1 MSKTID
7 EKVVEMRFDN
17 SQFER
22 NVATSMSTIDKLKR
36 SLKFDGIS
44 KGIEDISDSANRID
58 FSGFSNA
65 IDSVQMKFSALEVM
79 AVTALANITNSAVN
93 AGLKLAKSLTID
105 PISTGWSKYNT
116 KNQSVATMVAQGYD
130 IETVNSQLE
139 KLNWFTDETSYDFT
153 QMVANIAKFTATG
166 KDLDESVTAMEGIA
180 NWAALSGQNANT
192 ASHAMYQLSQAMGA
206 GVMRLEDYKS
216 IQNVSMDTDEFRQKA
231 LDAAVALGT
240 LKKNADGTYSSLVGK
255 ANNFTKSQF
264 ATSLTQGAWF
274 TSDVM
279 MSVFQDYSKA
289 VDQIYDYAT
298 EKGITASQAI
308 KELNGQIDAFSLKGF
323 KAAQEARTFE
333 DAINS
338 ARDAVSSGW
347 LNTFELI
354 FGNAEQATSTW
365 TDLAEI
371 MYDIFAEPGNT
382 RNELLSQ
389 WSELG
394 GQKALIESLMGIV
407 GQLKDMLDILGEA
420 WSNVFPPM
428 TAERLVEITENFRDF
443 VQSISDFIQKHRDNL
458 VSTFQGL
465 FSVLRIIKDA
475 LKGVWTVVRSII
487 DNSGSLVPTLLEF
500 TGSLGEMVTSLSK
513 SIEEGNIF
521 ITIGEKIGGVLKW
534 LTGLFSG
541 ASPHITN
548 IFSAIG
554 KGAAFVSKVLS
565 KLFSNIK
572 VDVPKL
578 INSLS
583 LASISVFLGKA
594 LSGIKKPLQIFSD
607 IKGSIVGVLDGVRDA
622 LSSWKTSI
630 DAKSL
635 LNISISIG
643 ILAGSLM
650 LISSIESDKLMKSV
664 VAIGALMTELG
675 LFLKLFSGFG
685 GGIKGF
691 GSIAVAMV
699 GISTS
704 VLILASAMK
713 TLSKI
718 PEDDIGRSI
727 AALVGVMAIL
737 TATARAFPQKK
748 MLGVGL
754 AMVGVA
760 TAVVILAG
768 AMKIFQT
775 LQWEDIAKGIVAIG
789 GSLGVLALFLT
800 AMNDNIKGA
809 FALTIAAGA
818 LITLSL
824 ALKIFQTLQWEDI
837 AKGIVAIGGSLGV
850 LALFLTAMNDNIKG
864 AFALTIAAGA
874 LITLSLALKI
884 FQTLQWEDIAK
895 GIVAI
900 GGSLGVLALFL
911 TAMNNN
917 VKGAFALTIVAGS
930 LIVLGTAL
938 KILSSIPFTNMLVA
952 LGALAGTFLVLG
964 LAGAIL
970 TPVIPTILG
979 LAGALTLVGVAILAF
994 GAGLALTGAG
1004 LTAIAA
1010 GLTALALASTAS
1022 VNALITV
1029 VSAIVTGIIQAIL
1042 DGITSLIVT
1051 IGETLPLIVTT
1062 ILDLI
1067 TSILTAID
1075 ENGPMIFEKVI
1086 SIITGLLEA
1095 IANNIQPIVE
1105 AGIEIVLGLIR
1116 GISEKMDDITQAG
1129 FELLISFIDGISK
1142 AIDENFDDLMNS
1154 VLNLITTIIDS
1165 VVEFLTGGAVT
1176 DFCASGKAVIDGFI
1190 KGMGDMIDS
1199 VVQKAKDIAK
1209 AAVRT
1214 VKGWLGIESPS
1225 KVFRKIGVYTGEGL
1239 ALGLEDSENS
1249 IANSAIGVGK
1259 TAKTAMEKAIN
1270 GMSDVVNGIDTQ
1282 PTIRPIL
1289 DLSDIESGATR
1300 IDKLSNS
1307 WNGYSIDGTVN
1318 LAKTTMGS
1326 LPLQP
1331 NSTSLTASM
1340 LDQLKKLGNTMSGE
1354 KNTTIT
1360 NHFSITGDN
1369 PREIANE
1376 VSRILQ
1382 QQVERRDAVWA

>member
-139 KLNWFTDETSYDFT
+139 RLNWFTDETSYDFT

-240 LKKNADGTYSSLVGK
+240 LKKNADDTYSSLVGK

-308 KELNGQIDAFSLKGF
+308 KELDGQIDAFSLKGF

-365 TDLAEI
+365 TDLAET
-371 MYDIFAEPGNT
+371 MYDIFAEPGNA

-389 WSELG
+389 WNELG
-394 GQKALIESLMGIV
+394 GQAALIESLMGIV

-428 TAERLVEITENFRDF
+428 TAERLVEITKNFRDF

-475 LKGVWTVVRSII
+475 LKGVWTVVQSII

-521 ITIGEKIGGVLKW
+521 VTIGEKIGGVLKW

-541 ASPHITN
+541 ASPYIKN

-572 VDVPKL
+572 GDVPKL

-583 LASISVFLGKA
+583 LASISVFIGKA
-594 LSGIKKPLQIFSD
+594 LSSIEKPLQIFGD
-607 IKGSIVGVLDGVRDA
+607 IKGSIVGVLDGIRDA

-685 GGIKGF
+685 GGIKGL

-748 MLGVGL
+748 ILGVGL
-754 AMVGVA
+754 AMVNVA
-760 TAVVILAG
+760 VAVVILAG

-809 FALTIAAGA
+809 LALTIAAGA

-864 AFALTIAAGA
+864 AL
-874 LITLSLALKI
+874 
-884 FQTLQWEDIAK
+884 
-895 GIVAI
+895 
-900 GGSLGVLALFL
+900 
-911 TAMNNN
+911 
-917 VKGAFALTIVAGS
+917 ALTIVAGS
-930 LIVLGTAL
+930 LIILGTAL

-979 LAGALTLVGVAILAF
+979 LAGALALVGVAILAF

-1042 DGITSLIVT
+1042 DGITSLVLT

-1075 ENGPMIFEKVI
+1075 ENGPLIFEKVL
-1086 SIITGLLEA
+1086 SIITGLLET

-1116 GISEKMDDITQAG
+1116 GISEKMDDIAQAG
-1129 FELLISFIDGISK
+1129 FDLLISFIDGLSK
-1142 AIDENFDDLMNS
+1142 AIDENFTDLLNS

-1176 DFCASGKAVIDGFI
+1176 DFCASGKAVIEGFI
-1190 KGMGDMIDS
+1190 KGMGDMIDA

-1214 VKGWLGIESPS
+1214 VKGWLGINSPS

-1270 GMSDVVNGIDTQ
+1270 GMSDVVNSIDTQ

-1300 IDKLSNS
+1300 IDKLSDS

-1340 LDQLKKLGNTMSGE
+1340 LEQLKKLGNTMSGE

>member
-79 AVTALANITNSAVN
+79 TVTALANITNSAVN

-139 KLNWFTDETSYDFT
+139 RLNWFTDETSYDFT

-240 LKKNADGTYSSLVGK
+240 LKKNADDTYTSLVGK

-308 KELNGQIDAFSLKGF
+308 KELDGQIDAFSLKGF

-354 FGNAEQATSTW
+354 FGNAERATSTW
-365 TDLAEI
+365 TDLAE
-371 MYDIFAEPGNT
+371 MMFDIFAEPGNA

-389 WSELG
+389 WNELG
-394 GQKALIESLMGIV
+394 GQAALIESLMGIV

-458 VSTFQGL
+458 VSTLQGL

-475 LKGVWTVVRSII
+475 LKGVWTVVQSII

-521 ITIGEKIGGVLKW
+521 VTIGEEIGGVLKW

-572 VDVPKL
+572 GDVPKL

-607 IKGSIVGVLDGVRDA
+607 IKGSIVGALDGVRDA

-685 GGIKGF
+685 GGIKGL

-754 AMVGVA
+754 AMINVA
-760 TAVVILAG
+760 VAVVILAG

-850 LALFLTAMNDNIKG
+850 LALFLTAMNNNI
-864 AFALTIAAGA
+864 
-874 LITLSLALKI
+874 
-884 FQTLQWEDIAK
+884 
-895 GIVAI
+895 
-900 GGSLGVLALFL
+900 
-911 TAMNNN
+911 
-917 VKGAFALTIVAGS
+917 KGAFALTIVAGS

-938 KILSSIPFTNMLVA
+938 KILSSIPFTSMLVA

-979 LAGALTLVGVAILAF
+979 LAGALALVGVAILAF

-1042 DGITSLIVT
+1042 DGITSLVLT
-1051 IGETLPLIVTT
+1051 IGGTLPLIVTT

-1075 ENGPMIFEKVI
+1075 ENGPLIFEKVL

-1116 GISEKMDDITQAG
+1116 GISEKMDDIAQAG
-1129 FELLISFIDGISK
+1129 FDLLISFIDGLSK
-1142 AIDENFDDLMNS
+1142 AIDENFTDLLNS

-1176 DFCASGKAVIDGFI
+1176 DFCASGKAVIEGFI
-1190 KGMGDMIDS
+1190 KGMGDMIDA

-1214 VKGWLGIESPS
+1214 VKGWLGINSPS

-1300 IDKLSNS
+1300 IDKLSDS

-1340 LDQLKKLGNTMSGE
+1340 LEQLKKLGNTMSGE
-1354 KNTTIT
+1354 KKTTIT

>member
-139 KLNWFTDETSYDFT
+139 RLNWFTDETSYDFT

>member
-79 AVTALANITNSAVN
+79 AVTALANITNSAIN

-139 KLNWFTDETSYDFT
+139 RLNWFTDETSYDFT

-240 LKKNADGTYSSLVGK
+240 LKKNADDTYSSLVGK

-308 KELNGQIDAFSLKGF
+308 KELDGQIDAFSLKGF

-354 FGNAEQATSTW
+354 FGNAERATSTW
-365 TDLAEI
+365 TDLAE
-371 MYDIFAEPGNT
+371 MMFDIFAEPGNT

-475 LKGVWTVVRSII
+475 LKGVWTVVQSII

-521 ITIGEKIGGVLKW
+521 VTIGEKIGGVLKW

-541 ASPHITN
+541 ASPYIKN
-548 IFSAIG
+548 IFSTIGQGAI
-554 KGAAFVSKVLS
+554 FVSKVLS

-572 VDVPKL
+572 GDVPKL

-685 GGIKGF
+685 GGIKGL

-718 PEDDIGRSI
+718 PEEDIGRSI

-737 TATARAFPQKK
+737 TATAHAFPQKK

-754 AMVGVA
+754 AMVSVA

-837 AKGIVAIGGSLGV
+837 AKGIVAIGGSLGI
-850 LALFLTAMNDNIKG
+850 LALFLTAMNDNI
-864 AFALTIAAGA
+864 
-874 LITLSLALKI
+874 
-884 FQTLQWEDIAK
+884 
-895 GIVAI
+895 
-900 GGSLGVLALFL
+900 
-911 TAMNNN
+911 
-917 VKGAFALTIVAGS
+917 KGAFALTIVAGS

-938 KILSSIPFTNMLVA
+938 KILSSIPFTSMLVA
-952 LGALAGTFLVLG
+952 LVALAGTFAVLG

-979 LAGALTLVGVAILAF
+979 LAGALALVGVSILAF

-1042 DGITSLIVT
+1042 DGITSLVVT

-1062 ILDLI
+1062 ILNLI

-1075 ENGPMIFEKVI
+1075 ENGPMIFEKVL

-1095 IANNIQPIVE
+1095 IANNMQPIVE

-1116 GISEKMDDITQAG
+1116 GISEKMDDIAQAG
-1129 FELLISFIDGISK
+1129 FDLLISFIDGLSK
-1142 AIDENFDDLMNS
+1142 AIDENFTDLLNS

-1176 DFCASGKAVIDGFI
+1176 DFCASGKAVIEGFI
-1190 KGMGDMIDS
+1190 KGMGDMIDA

-1214 VKGWLGIESPS
+1214 VKGWLGINSPS

-1300 IDKLSNS
+1300 IDKLSDS

-1340 LDQLKKLGNTMSGE
+1340 LEQLKKLGNTMSGE
-1354 KNTTIT
+1354 KKTTIT

>member
-93 AGLKLAKSLTID
+93 AGLKLAKSLTIE

-139 KLNWFTDETSYDFT
+139 RLNWFTDETSYDFA

-240 LKKNADGTYSSLVGK
+240 LKKNADGTYSSLVGEAK
-255 ANNFTKSQF
+255 NFTKSQF

-279 MSVFQDYSKA
+279 MSVFQDYSKS

-389 WSELG
+389 WNELG

-443 VQSISDFIQKHRDNL
+443 VKSISDFIQKHRDNL

-475 LKGVWTVVRSII
+475 LKGVWTVVQSII

-521 ITIGEKIGGVLKW
+521 VTIGEKIGGVLKW

-572 VDVPKL
+572 VDMPKL

-650 LISSIESDKLMKSV
+650 LISSIESNKLMKSV

-691 GSIAVAMV
+691 VSIAVAMV

-727 AALVGVMAIL
+727 AALVGVMVIL

-754 AMVGVA
+754 AMVSVA

-850 LALFLTAMNDNIKG
+850 LALFLTAMNNNI
-864 AFALTIAAGA
+864 
-874 LITLSLALKI
+874 
-884 FQTLQWEDIAK
+884 
-895 GIVAI
+895 
-900 GGSLGVLALFL
+900 
-911 TAMNNN
+911 
-917 VKGAFALTIVAGS
+917 KGAFALTIVAGS
-930 LIVLGTAL
+930 LIILGTAL
-938 KILSSIPFTNMLVA
+938 KILSSIPFTKMLVA
-952 LGALAGTFLVLG
+952 LGALAGTFAVLG

-970 TPVIPTILG
+970 TPIIPTILG
-979 LAGALTLVGVAILAF
+979 LAGALALVGVSILAF

-1022 VNALITV
+1022 VKALITV

-1042 DGITSLIVT
+1042 DGITSLVVT
-1051 IGETLPLIVTT
+1051 IGETIPLIVTT
-1062 ILDLI
+1062 ILNLI

-1075 ENGPMIFEKVI
+1075 ENGPLIFEKVL

-1095 IANNIQPIVE
+1095 IANNMQPIVE

-1116 GISEKMDDITQAG
+1116 GISEKMDDIAQAG
-1129 FELLISFIDGISK
+1129 FNLLISFIDGLSK
-1142 AIDENFDDLMNS
+1142 AIDENFTDLLNS

-1176 DFCASGKAVIDGFI
+1176 DFCAAGKSVIEGFI
-1190 KGMGDMIDS
+1190 KGMGDMIDA

-1209 AAVRT
+1209 AAIRT
-1214 VKGWLGIESPS
+1214 VKGWLGINSPS

-1249 IANSAIGVGK
+1249 IANSAIGIGK

-1270 GMSDVVNGIDTQ
+1270 GMSDIVNGIDTQ

-1331 NSTSLTASM
+1331 NNASLTASM
-1340 LDQLKKLGNTMSGE
+1340 LDQIKKLGNAMSGE

>member
-139 KLNWFTDETSYDFT
+139 RLNWFTDETSYDFT

-166 KDLDESVTAMEGIA
+166 KDLDESVMAMEGIA

-289 VDQIYDYAT
+289 VDQIYEYAT

-443 VQSISDFIQKHRDNL
+443 VKSISDFIQKHRDNL

-475 LKGVWTVVRSII
+475 LKGVWTVVQSII

-521 ITIGEKIGGVLKW
+521 VTIGEKIGGVLKW

-691 GSIAVAMV
+691 GSIVVAMV

-737 TATARAFPQKK
+737 TATAHAFPQKK

-760 TAVVILAG
+760 TAIVILAG

-789 GSLGVLALFLT
+789 GS
-800 AMNDNIKGA
+800 I
-809 FALTIAAGA
+809 
-818 LITLSL
+818 
-824 ALKIFQTLQWEDI
+824 
-837 AKGIVAIGGSLGV
+837 GV

-917 VKGAFALTIVAGS
+917 IKGAFALTIVAGS

-938 KILSSIPFTNMLVA
+938 KILSSIPFTNILVA

-1042 DGITSLIVT
+1042 DGITNLVVT
-1051 IGETLPLIVTT
+1051 IGETVPLIVTT
-1062 ILDLI
+1062 ILNLI

-1075 ENGPMIFEKVI
+1075 ENGPLIFEKVI

-1116 GISEKMDDITQAG
+1116 GISEKMDDIAQAG

-1190 KGMGDMIDS
+1190 KGMGDMIDA

-1209 AAVRT
+1209 AAIRT

>member
-105 PISTGWSKYNT
+105 PISTGWSEYNT

-139 KLNWFTDETSYDFT
+139 RLNWFTDETSYDFT

-338 ARDAVSSGW
+338 ARGAVSSGW

-371 MYDIFAEPGNT
+371 MHDIFAEPGNA

-389 WSELG
+389 WNELG
-394 GQKALIESLMGIV
+394 GQKALIESLIGIV
-407 GQLKDMLDILGEA
+407 SQFKDMLDILGEA

-521 ITIGEKIGGVLKW
+521 VTIGEKIGGVLKW

-541 ASPHITN
+541 ASPHIKN

-737 TATARAFPQKK
+737 TATAHAFPQKK
-748 MLGVGL
+748 MLGVGIAL
-754 AMVGVA
+754 FCVA
-760 TAVVILAG
+760 RAIFIFSG

-789 GSLGVLALFLT
+789 GS
-800 AMNDNIKGA
+800 I
-809 FALTIAAGA
+809 
-818 LITLSL
+818 
-824 ALKIFQTLQWEDI
+824 
-837 AKGIVAIGGSLGV
+837 GV

-917 VKGAFALTIVAGS
+917 IKGAFALTIVAGS

-938 KILSSIPFTNMLVA
+938 KILSSIPFTNILVA

-1042 DGITSLIVT
+1042 DGITSLVVT

-1116 GISEKMDDITQAG
+1116 GISEKMDDIAQAG
-1129 FELLISFIDGISK
+1129 FDLLISFIDGLSK

-1176 DFCASGKAVIDGFI
+1176 DFCASGKAVIEGFI
-1190 KGMGDMIDS
+1190 KGMGDMIS
-1199 VVQKAKDIAK
+1199 AVVQKAKDIAK
-1209 AAVRT
+1209 EAVKT

-1249 IANSAIGVGK
+1249 IANSAISVGK

-1300 IDKLSNS
+1300 IDKLSDS

-1340 LDQLKKLGNTMSGE
+1340 LEQLKKLGNTMSGE

>member
-58 FSGFSNA
+58 LSGFSNA

-139 KLNWFTDETSYDFT
+139 RLNWFTDETSYDFT

-371 MYDIFAEPGNT
+371 MYDIFAEPGNA

-389 WSELG
+389 WNELG
-394 GQKALIESLMGIV
+394 GQKALIESLIGIV
-407 GQLKDMLDILGEA
+407 SQFKDMLDILGEA

-475 LKGVWTVVRSII
+475 LKGVWTVVQSII

-521 ITIGEKIGGVLKW
+521 VTIGEKIGGVLKW

-572 VDVPKL
+572 VDMPKL

-650 LISSIESDKLMKSV
+650 LISSIESNKLMKSV

-737 TATARAFPQKK
+737 TATAHAFPQKK

-760 TAVVILAG
+760 TSIVILAG

-850 LALFLTAMNDNIKG
+850 LALFLTAMNNNI
-864 AFALTIAAGA
+864 
-874 LITLSLALKI
+874 
-884 FQTLQWEDIAK
+884 
-895 GIVAI
+895 
-900 GGSLGVLALFL
+900 
-911 TAMNNN
+911 
-917 VKGAFALTIVAGS
+917 KGAFALTIVAGS
-930 LIVLGTAL
+930 LIILGTAL
-938 KILSSIPFTNMLVA
+938 KILSSIPFTKMLVA
-952 LGALAGTFLVLG
+952 LGALAGTFAVLG

-970 TPVIPTILG
+970 TPIIPTILG
-979 LAGALTLVGVAILAF
+979 LAGALALVGVSILAF

-1042 DGITSLIVT
+1042 DGVTSLVVT

-1062 ILDLI
+1062 ILNLI

-1075 ENGPMIFEKVI
+1075 ENGPMIFEKVL

-1095 IANNIQPIVE
+1095 IANNMQPIVE

-1116 GISEKMDDITQAG
+1116 GISEKMDDIAQAG
-1129 FELLISFIDGISK
+1129 FDLLISFIDGLSK
-1142 AIDENFDDLMNS
+1142 AIDENFTDLLNS

-1176 DFCASGKAVIDGFI
+1176 DFCASGKAVIEGFI
-1190 KGMGDMIDS
+1190 KGMGDMIDA

-1209 AAVRT
+1209 AAIRT
-1214 VKGWLGIESPS
+1214 VKGWLGINSPS

-1249 IANSAIGVGK
+1249 IANSAIGIGK

-1270 GMSDVVNGIDTQ
+1270 GMSDIVNGIDTQ

-1300 IDKLSNS
+1300 IDKLSDS

-1340 LDQLKKLGNTMSGE
+1340 LEQLKKLGNTMSGE

>member
-79 AVTALANITNSAVN
+79 AVTALANITNAAVN
-93 AGLKLAKSLTID
+93 AGLKLAKSLTIE

-139 KLNWFTDETSYDFT
+139 RLNWFTDETSYDFA

-308 KELNGQIDAFSLKGF
+308 KELNGQVDAFSLKGF

-475 LKGVWTVVRSII
+475 LKGVWTVVQSII

-513 SIEEGNIF
+513 SIEKGNIF
-521 ITIGEKIGGVLKW
+521 VTIGEKIGGVLKW
-534 LTGLFSG
+534 LTSLFSG
-541 ASPHITN
+541 ASPHIKN

-718 PEDDIGRSI
+718 PEEDIGRSI

-737 TATARAFPQKK
+737 TATAHAFPQKK

-760 TAVVILAG
+760 TAIVILAG

-775 LQWEDIAKGIVAIG
+775 LQWEDIAKGIIAIG

-900 GGSLGVLALFL
+900 GGSLGVLALCL
-911 TAMNNN
+911 IAMNNN
-917 VKGAFALTIVAGS
+917 IKGAFALTIIAGS

-938 KILSSIPFTNMLVA
+938 KILSSIPFTNILVA

-1062 ILDLI
+1062 ILNLI

-1075 ENGPMIFEKVI
+1075 ENGPLIFEKVL

-1116 GISEKMDDITQAG
+1116 GISEKMDDIAQAG

-1214 VKGWLGIESPS
+1214 VKGWLGINSPS

-1270 GMSDVVNGIDTQ
+1270 GMSDIVNGIDTQ

-1331 NSTSLTASM
+1331 NNASLTASM
-1340 LDQLKKLGNTMSGE
+1340 FDQIKKLGNAMSGE

>member
-139 KLNWFTDETSYDFT
+139 RLNWFTDETSYDFT

-166 KDLDESVTAMEGIA
+166 KDLDESVMAMEGIA

-289 VDQIYDYAT
+289 VDQIYEYAT

-443 VQSISDFIQKHRDNL
+443 VKSISDFIQKHRDNL

-475 LKGVWTVVRSII
+475 LKGVWTVVQSII

-521 ITIGEKIGGVLKW
+521 VTIGEKIGGVLKW

-691 GSIAVAMV
+691 GSIVVAMV

-737 TATARAFPQKK
+737 TATAHAFPQKK

-760 TAVVILAG
+760 TAIVILAG

-789 GSLGVLALFLT
+789 GSIGVLALFLT

-837 AKGIVAIGGSLGV
+837 AKGMVAIGGSLGV

-917 VKGAFALTIVAGS
+917 IKGAFALTIVAGS

-938 KILSSIPFTNMLVA
+938 KILSSIPFTSMLVA

-1042 DGITSLIVT
+1042 DGITNLVVT
-1051 IGETLPLIVTT
+1051 IGETVPLIVTT
-1062 ILDLI
+1062 ILNLI

-1075 ENGPMIFEKVI
+1075 ENGPLIFEKVL

-1116 GISEKMDDITQAG
+1116 GISEKMDDIAQAG
-1129 FELLISFIDGISK
+1129 FDLLISFIDGLSK

-1190 KGMGDMIDS
+1190 QGMGDMIDS

-1340 LDQLKKLGNTMSGE
+1340 LEQLKKLGNTMSGE

>member
-475 LKGVWTVVRSII
+475 LKGVWTVVQSII

-521 ITIGEKIGGVLKW
+521 VTIGEKIGGVLKW

-727 AALVGVMAIL
+727 VALVGVMVIL

-754 AMVGVA
+754 AMVSVA

-837 AKGIVAIGGSLGV
+837 AKGIVAIGGSIGV

-1042 DGITSLIVT
+1042 DGITSLVVT

-1116 GISEKMDDITQAG
+1116 GISEKMDDIAQAG

-1190 KGMGDMIDS
+1190 KGMGDMIDA

-1214 VKGWLGIESPS
+1214 VKGWLGINSPS

-1249 IANSAIGVGK
+1249 IANSAIGIGK

-1270 GMSDVVNGIDTQ
+1270 GMSDVINGIDTQ

-1300 IDKLSNS
+1300 IDKLSDS

-1340 LDQLKKLGNTMSGE
+1340 LEQLKKLGNTMSGE

>member
-139 KLNWFTDETSYDFT
+139 RLNWFTDETSYDFT

-240 LKKNADGTYSSLVGK
+240 LKKNADDTYTSLVGK

-308 KELNGQIDAFSLKGF
+308 KELDGQIDAFSLKGF

-354 FGNAEQATSTW
+354 FGNAERATSTW
-365 TDLAEI
+365 TDLAE
-371 MYDIFAEPGNT
+371 MMFDIFAEPGNT

-394 GQKALIESLMGIV
+394 GQAALIESLMGIV

-428 TAERLVEITENFRDF
+428 TAERLVEITKNFRDF

-475 LKGVWTVVRSII
+475 LKGVWTVVQSII

-521 ITIGEKIGGVLKW
+521 VTIGEKIGGVLKW

-541 ASPHITN
+541 ASPYIKN

-572 VDVPKL
+572 GDVPKL

-583 LASISVFLGKA
+583 LASISVFIGKA

-685 GGIKGF
+685 GGIKGL

-718 PEDDIGRSI
+718 PEEDIGRSI

-737 TATARAFPQKK
+737 TATAHAFPQKK

-754 AMVGVA
+754 AMVSVA

-864 AFALTIAAGA
+864 AFALTIAAVA

-900 GGSLGVLALFL
+900 GGSLGILALFL
-911 TAMNNN
+911 TAMNDNI
-917 VKGAFALTIVAGS
+917 KGAFALTIVAGS

-938 KILSSIPFTNMLVA
+938 KILSSIPFTSMLVA
-952 LGALAGTFLVLG
+952 LVALAGTFAVLG

-979 LAGALTLVGVAILAF
+979 LAGALALVGVSILAF

-1042 DGITSLIVT
+1042 DGITSLVLT

-1075 ENGPMIFEKVI
+1075 ENGPLIFEKVL

-1116 GISEKMDDITQAG
+1116 GISEKMDDIAQAG
-1129 FELLISFIDGISK
+1129 FDLLISFIDGLSK
-1142 AIDENFDDLMNS
+1142 AIDENFTDLLNS

-1176 DFCASGKAVIDGFI
+1176 DFCASGKAVIEGFI
-1190 KGMGDMIDS
+1190 KGMGDMIDA

-1214 VKGWLGIESPS
+1214 VKGWLGINSPS

-1270 GMSDVVNGIDTQ
+1270 GMSDVVNSIDTQ

-1300 IDKLSNS
+1300 IDKLSDS

-1340 LDQLKKLGNTMSGE
+1340 LEQLKKLGNTMSGE

>member
-65 IDSVQMKFSALEVM
+65 IDNVQMKFSALEVM

-139 KLNWFTDETSYDFT
+139 RLNWFTDETSYDFA

-240 LKKNADGTYSSLVGK
+240 LKKNADGTYSSLVGEAK
-255 ANNFTKSQF
+255 NFTKSQF

-279 MSVFQDYSKA
+279 MSVFQDYSKS

-389 WSELG
+389 WNELG

-500 TGSLGEMVTSLSK
+500 TGSLGKMVTSLSK

-521 ITIGEKIGGVLKW
+521 VTIGEKIGGVLKW

-737 TATARAFPQKK
+737 TATAHAFPQKK

-754 AMVGVA
+754 TMVGVA

-837 AKGIVAIGGSLGV
+837 AKGIVAIGGSLG
-850 LALFLTAMNDNIKG
+850 I
-864 AFALTIAAGA
+864 
-874 LITLSLALKI
+874 
-884 FQTLQWEDIAK
+884 
-895 GIVAI
+895 
-900 GGSLGVLALFL
+900 LALFL

-917 VKGAFALTIVAGS
+917 IKGAFALTIVAGS

-938 KILSSIPFTNMLVA
+938 KILSSIPFTNILVA

-1042 DGITSLIVT
+1042 DGITSLVVT

-1116 GISEKMDDITQAG
+1116 GISEKMDDIAQAG

-1190 KGMGDMIDS
+1190 QGMGDMIDA

-1331 NSTSLTASM
+1331 NNARTAAYM
-1340 LDQLKKLGNTMSGE
+1340 VEQFKKLGNLLSGE
-1354 KNTTIT
+1354 KNTTI
-1360 NHFSITGDN
+1360 NNYFSITGDN

>member
-371 MYDIFAEPGNT
+371 MYDIFAEPGNA

-389 WSELG
+389 WNELG
-394 GQKALIESLMGIV
+394 GQKALIESLIGIV
-407 GQLKDMLDILGEA
+407 SQFKDMLDILGEA

-521 ITIGEKIGGVLKW
+521 VTIGEKIGGVLKW

-718 PEDDIGRSI
+718 PEEDIGRSI

-737 TATARAFPQKK
+737 TATAHAFPQKK

-760 TAVVILAG
+760 TAIVILAG
-768 AMKIFQT
+768 
-775 LQWEDIAKGIVAIG
+775 
-789 GSLGVLALFLT
+789 
-800 AMNDNIKGA
+800 
-809 FALTIAAGA
+809 
-818 LITLSL
+818 

-917 VKGAFALTIVAGS
+917 IKGAFALTIVAGS

-938 KILSSIPFTNMLVA
+938 KILSSIPFTNILVA

-1042 DGITSLIVT
+1042 DGITSLVVT

-1116 GISEKMDDITQAG
+1116 GISEKMDDIAQAG
-1129 FELLISFIDGISK
+1129 FDLLISFIDGLSK
-1142 AIDENFDDLMNS
+1142 AIDENFTDLLNS

-1176 DFCASGKAVIDGFI
+1176 DFCASGKAVIEGFI
-1190 KGMGDMIDS
+1190 KGMGDMIDA

-1209 AAVRT
+1209 SAVRT
-1214 VKGWLGIESPS
+1214 VKGWLGINSPS

-1249 IANSAIGVGK
+1249 IVNSAIGVGK

-1340 LDQLKKLGNTMSGE
+1340 LEQLKKLGNAMSGE
-1354 KNTTIT
+1354 QNTTIT

>member
-139 KLNWFTDETSYDFT
+139 RLNWFTDETSYDFT

-240 LKKNADGTYSSLVGK
+240 LKKNADDTYSSLVGK

-308 KELNGQIDAFSLKGF
+308 KELDGQIDAFSLKGF

-354 FGNAEQATSTW
+354 FGNAERATSTW
-365 TDLAEI
+365 TDLAE
-371 MYDIFAEPGNT
+371 MMFDIFAEPGNN

-475 LKGVWTVVRSII
+475 LKGVWTVVQSII

-521 ITIGEKIGGVLKW
+521 VTIGEKIGGVLKW

-572 VDVPKL
+572 GDVPKL

-583 LASISVFLGKA
+583 LASISVFIGKA
-594 LSGIKKPLQIFSD
+594 LSSIEKPLQIFGD
-607 IKGSIVGVLDGVRDA
+607 IKGSIVGVLDGIRDA

-685 GGIKGF
+685 GGIKGL

-754 AMVGVA
+754 AMINVA
-760 TAVVILAG
+760 VAVVILAG

-789 GSLGVLALFLT
+789 GSIGVLALFLT

-809 FALTIAAGA
+809 L
-818 LITLSL
+818 
-824 ALKIFQTLQWEDI
+824 
-837 AKGIVAIGGSLGV
+837 
-850 LALFLTAMNDNIKG
+850 
-864 AFALTIAAGA
+864 
-874 LITLSLALKI
+874 
-884 FQTLQWEDIAK
+884 
-895 GIVAI
+895 
-900 GGSLGVLALFL
+900 
-911 TAMNNN
+911 
-917 VKGAFALTIVAGS
+917 ALTIVAGS
-930 LIVLGTAL
+930 LIILGTAL

-979 LAGALTLVGVAILAF
+979 LAGALALVGVAILAF

-1042 DGITSLIVT
+1042 DGITSLVLT

-1067 TSILTAID
+1067 ISILTAID
-1075 ENGPMIFEKVI
+1075 ENGPLIFEKVL

-1116 GISEKMDDITQAG
+1116 GISEKMDDIAQAG
-1129 FELLISFIDGISK
+1129 FDLLISFIDGLSK
-1142 AIDENFDDLMNS
+1142 AIDENFTDLLNS

-1176 DFCASGKAVIDGFI
+1176 DFCASGKAVIEGFI
-1190 KGMGDMIDS
+1190 KGMGDMIDA

-1214 VKGWLGIESPS
+1214 VKGWLGINSPS

-1270 GMSDVVNGIDTQ
+1270 GMSDVVNSIDTQ

-1300 IDKLSNS
+1300 IDKLSDS

-1340 LDQLKKLGNTMSGE
+1340 LEQLKKLGNTMSGE
-1354 KNTTIT
+1354 KKTTIT

>member
-139 KLNWFTDETSYDFT
+139 RLNWFTDETSYDFT

-166 KDLDESVTAMEGIA
+166 KDLEESVTAMEGIA

-371 MYDIFAEPGNT
+371 MYDIFAEPGNA

-389 WSELG
+389 WNELG
-394 GQKALIESLMGIV
+394 GQKALIESLIGIV
-407 GQLKDMLDILGEA
+407 SQFKDMLDILGEA

-428 TAERLVEITENFRDF
+428 TAELLVEITENFRDF

-475 LKGVWTVVRSII
+475 LKGVWTVVQSII

-521 ITIGEKIGGVLKW
+521 VTIGEKIGGVLKW

-664 VAIGALMTELG
+664 VAIGALMTGLG

-685 GGIKGF
+685 GGIKGL

-737 TATARAFPQKK
+737 TATAHAFPQKK

-760 TAVVILAG
+760 TAIVILAG

-837 AKGIVAIGGSLGV
+837 AKGIVAIGGS
-850 LALFLTAMNDNIKG
+850 F
-864 AFALTIAAGA
+864 
-874 LITLSLALKI
+874 
-884 FQTLQWEDIAK
+884 
-895 GIVAI
+895 
-900 GGSLGVLALFL
+900 GVLALFL

-930 LIVLGTAL
+930 LIILGTAL
-938 KILSSIPFTNMLVA
+938 KILSSIPFTKMLVA

-979 LAGALTLVGVAILAF
+979 LAGALALVGVAILAF

-1042 DGITSLIVT
+1042 DGITSLVVT
-1051 IGETLPLIVTT
+1051 IGETIPLIVTT
-1062 ILDLI
+1062 ILNLI

-1075 ENGPMIFEKVI
+1075 ENGPLIFEKVV

-1116 GISEKMDDITQAG
+1116 GISEKMDDIAQAG
-1129 FELLISFIDGISK
+1129 FDLLISFIDGLSK
-1142 AIDENFDDLMNS
+1142 AIDENFTDLLNS

-1176 DFCASGKAVIDGFI
+1176 DFCASGKAVIEGFI
-1190 KGMGDMIDS
+1190 KGMGDMIDA

-1209 AAVRT
+1209 AAIRT
-1214 VKGWLGIESPS
+1214 VKGWLGINSPS

-1340 LDQLKKLGNTMSGE
+1340 LEQLKKLGNTMSGE

>member
-139 KLNWFTDETSYDFT
+139 RLNWFTDETSYDFT

-240 LKKNADGTYSSLVGK
+240 LKKNADDTYSSLVGK

-308 KELNGQIDAFSLKGF
+308 KELDGQIDAFSLKGF

-354 FGNAEQATSTW
+354 FGNAERATSTW
-365 TDLAEI
+365 TDLAE
-371 MYDIFAEPGNT
+371 MMFDIFAEPGNN

-475 LKGVWTVVRSII
+475 LKGVWTVVQSII

-521 ITIGEKIGGVLKW
+521 VTIGEKIGGVLKW

-541 ASPHITN
+541 ASPYIKN

-572 VDVPKL
+572 GDVPKL

-583 LASISVFLGKA
+583 LASISVFIGKA
-594 LSGIKKPLQIFSD
+594 LSSIEKPLQIFGD
-607 IKGSIVGVLDGVRDA
+607 IKGSIVGVLDGIRDA

-685 GGIKGF
+685 GGIKGL

-748 MLGVGL
+748 ILGVGL
-754 AMVGVA
+754 AMVNVA
-760 TAVVILAG
+760 VAVVILAG

-809 FALTIAAGA
+809 L
-818 LITLSL
+818 
-824 ALKIFQTLQWEDI
+824 
-837 AKGIVAIGGSLGV
+837 
-850 LALFLTAMNDNIKG
+850 
-864 AFALTIAAGA
+864 
-874 LITLSLALKI
+874 
-884 FQTLQWEDIAK
+884 
-895 GIVAI
+895 
-900 GGSLGVLALFL
+900 
-911 TAMNNN
+911 
-917 VKGAFALTIVAGS
+917 ALTIVAGS
-930 LIVLGTAL
+930 LIILGTAL

-979 LAGALTLVGVAILAF
+979 LAGALALVGVAILAF

-1042 DGITSLIVT
+1042 DGITSLVLT

-1075 ENGPMIFEKVI
+1075 ENGPLIFEKVL

-1116 GISEKMDDITQAG
+1116 GISEKMDDIAQAG
-1129 FELLISFIDGISK
+1129 FDLLISFIDGLSK
-1142 AIDENFDDLMNS
+1142 AIDENFTDLLNS

-1176 DFCASGKAVIDGFI
+1176 DFCASGKAVIEGFI
-1190 KGMGDMIDS
+1190 KGMGDMIDA

-1214 VKGWLGIESPS
+1214 VKGWLGINSPS

-1270 GMSDVVNGIDTQ
+1270 GMSDVVNSIDTQ

-1300 IDKLSNS
+1300 IDKLSDS

-1340 LDQLKKLGNTMSGE
+1340 LEQLKKLGNTMSGE
-1354 KNTTIT
+1354 KKTTIT

>member
-139 KLNWFTDETSYDFT
+139 RLNWFTDETSYDFT

-240 LKKNADGTYSSLVGK
+240 LKKNADDTYSSLVGK

-308 KELNGQIDAFSLKGF
+308 KELDGQIDAFSLKGF

-475 LKGVWTVVRSII
+475 LKGVWTVVQSII

-521 ITIGEKIGGVLKW
+521 VTIGEKIGGVLKW

-541 ASPHITN
+541 ASPYIKN
-548 IFSAIG
+548 IFSTIGQGAI
-554 KGAAFVSKVLS
+554 FVSKVLS

-572 VDVPKL
+572 GDVPKL

-685 GGIKGF
+685 GGIKGL

-754 AMVGVA
+754 AMVNVA
-760 TAVVILAG
+760 VAVVILAG

-917 VKGAFALTIVAGS
+917 IKGAFALTIVAGS

-938 KILSSIPFTNMLVA
+938 KILSSIPFTSMLVA

-979 LAGALTLVGVAILAF
+979 LAGALALVGVAILAF

-1042 DGITSLIVT
+1042 DGITSLVLT

-1075 ENGPMIFEKVI
+1075 ENGPLIFEKVL

-1116 GISEKMDDITQAG
+1116 GISEKMDDIAQAG
-1129 FELLISFIDGISK
+1129 FDLLISFIDGLSK
-1142 AIDENFDDLMNS
+1142 AIDENFTDLLNS

-1176 DFCASGKAVIDGFI
+1176 DFCASGKAVIEGFI
-1190 KGMGDMIDS
+1190 KGMGDMIDA

-1214 VKGWLGIESPS
+1214 VKGWLGINSPS

-1300 IDKLSNS
+1300 IDKLSDS

-1340 LDQLKKLGNTMSGE
+1340 LEQLKKLGNTMSGE
-1354 KNTTIT
+1354 KKTTIT

>member
-79 AVTALANITNSAVN
+79 AVTALANITNAAVN
-93 AGLKLAKSLTID
+93 AGLKFAKSLTIE

-139 KLNWFTDETSYDFT
+139 RLNWFTDETSYDFT

-308 KELNGQIDAFSLKGF
+308 KELDGQVDAFSLKGF
-323 KAAQEARTFE
+323 KASQEARTFE

-371 MYDIFAEPGNT
+371 MHDIFAEPGNT

-389 WSELG
+389 WRELG

-475 LKGVWTVVRSII
+475 LKGVWTVVQSII
-487 DNSGSLVPTLLEF
+487 DNSGSLVPTILEF
-500 TGSLGEMVTSLSK
+500 TGSLGEIVTSLSK

-521 ITIGEKIGGVLKW
+521 VTIGEKIGGVLKW

-541 ASPHITN
+541 ASPYIKN

-565 KLFSNIK
+565 NLFSNIK

-583 LASISVFLGKA
+583 FASISVFLGKA
-594 LSGIKKPLQIFSD
+594 LSGLKKPLKIVSD
-607 IKGSIVGVLDGVRDA
+607 IKGSIVRVLDGVRDA

-635 LNISISIG
+635 LNIAISIG

-685 GGIKGF
+685 GGLKGF
-691 GSIAVAMV
+691 GSIAIAMI

-718 PEDDIGRSI
+718 PEEAIGRSI

-737 TATARAFPQKK
+737 TATAHAFPQKK

-754 AMVGVA
+754 AMIGVA

-809 FALTIAAGA
+809 FALTIAAG
-818 LITLSL
+818 
-824 ALKIFQTLQWEDI
+824 
-837 AKGIVAIGGSLGV
+837 
-850 LALFLTAMNDNIKG
+850 
-864 AFALTIAAGA
+864 
-874 LITLSLALKI
+874 
-884 FQTLQWEDIAK
+884 
-895 GIVAI
+895 
-900 GGSLGVLALFL
+900 
-911 TAMNNN
+911 
-917 VKGAFALTIVAGS
+917 S

-938 KILSSIPFTNMLVA
+938 KILSSIPFTNILVA

-1042 DGITSLIVT
+1042 DGITSLVVT

-1075 ENGPMIFEKVI
+1075 ENGPMIFEKVV

-1190 KGMGDMIDS
+1190 EGMGDMIDA

-1209 AAVRT
+1209 AAIRT

-1270 GMSDVVNGIDTQ
+1270 GMSDIVNDIDTQ

-1340 LDQLKKLGNTMSGE
+1340 LEQLKKLGNTMSGE

>member
-139 KLNWFTDETSYDFT
+139 RLNWFTDETSYDFT

-240 LKKNADGTYSSLVGK
+240 LKKNADDTYSSLVGK

-308 KELNGQIDAFSLKGF
+308 KELDGQIDAFSLKGF

-354 FGNAEQATSTW
+354 FGNAERATSTW
-365 TDLAEI
+365 TDLAE
-371 MYDIFAEPGNT
+371 MMFDIFAEPGNA

-394 GQKALIESLMGIV
+394 GQAALIESLMGIV

-428 TAERLVEITENFRDF
+428 TAERLVEITKNFRDF

-475 LKGVWTVVRSII
+475 LKGVWTVVQSII

-521 ITIGEKIGGVLKW
+521 VTIGEKIGGVLKW

-541 ASPHITN
+541 ASPHIKN

-572 VDVPKL
+572 GDVPKL

-583 LASISVFLGKA
+583 LASISVFIGKA
-594 LSGIKKPLQIFSD
+594 LSSIEKPLQIFGD
-607 IKGSIVGVLDGVRDA
+607 IKGSIVGVLDGIRDA

-685 GGIKGF
+685 GGIKGL

-748 MLGVGL
+748 ILGVGL
-754 AMVGVA
+754 AMVNVA
-760 TAVVILAG
+760 VAVVILAG

-809 FALTIAAGA
+809 LALTIAAGA

-864 AFALTIAAGA
+864 AL
-874 LITLSLALKI
+874 
-884 FQTLQWEDIAK
+884 
-895 GIVAI
+895 
-900 GGSLGVLALFL
+900 
-911 TAMNNN
+911 
-917 VKGAFALTIVAGS
+917 ALTIVAGS
-930 LIVLGTAL
+930 LIILGTAL

-979 LAGALTLVGVAILAF
+979 LAGALALVGVAILAF

-1010 GLTALALASTAS
+1010 GLTVLALASTAS

-1042 DGITSLIVT
+1042 DGITSLVLT

-1075 ENGPMIFEKVI
+1075 ENGPLIFEKVL

-1116 GISEKMDDITQAG
+1116 GISEKMDDIAQAG
-1129 FELLISFIDGISK
+1129 FDLLISFIDGLSK
-1142 AIDENFDDLMNS
+1142 AIDENFTDLLNS

-1176 DFCASGKAVIDGFI
+1176 DFCASGKAVIEGFI
-1190 KGMGDMIDS
+1190 KGMGDMIDA

-1214 VKGWLGIESPS
+1214 VKGWLGINSPS

-1270 GMSDVVNGIDTQ
+1270 GMSDVVNSIDTQ

-1300 IDKLSNS
+1300 IDKLSDS

-1340 LDQLKKLGNTMSGE
+1340 LEQLKKLGNTMSGE

>member
-139 KLNWFTDETSYDFT
+139 RLNWFTDETSYDFT

-240 LKKNADGTYSSLVGK
+240 LKKNADDTYSSLVGK

-308 KELNGQIDAFSLKGF
+308 KELDGQIDAFSLKGF

-354 FGNAEQATSTW
+354 FGNAERATSTW
-365 TDLAEI
+365 TDLAE
-371 MYDIFAEPGNT
+371 MMFNIFAEPGNT

-394 GQKALIESLMGIV
+394 GQAALIESLMGIV

-428 TAERLVEITENFRDF
+428 TAERLVEITKNFRDF

-475 LKGVWTVVRSII
+475 LKGVWTVVQSII
-487 DNSGSLVPTLLEF
+487 DNSESLVPTLLEF

-521 ITIGEKIGGVLKW
+521 VTIGEKIGGVLKW

-572 VDVPKL
+572 GDVPKL

-583 LASISVFLGKA
+583 LASISVFIGKA
-594 LSGIKKPLQIFSD
+594 LSSIEKPLQIFGD
-607 IKGSIVGVLDGVRDA
+607 IKGSIVGVLDGIRDA

-685 GGIKGF
+685 GGIKGL

-748 MLGVGL
+748 ILGVGL
-754 AMVGVA
+754 AMVNVA
-760 TAVVILAG
+760 VAVVILAG

-864 AFALTIAAGA
+864 AFALTIAAG
-874 LITLSLALKI
+874 
-884 FQTLQWEDIAK
+884 
-895 GIVAI
+895 
-900 GGSLGVLALFL
+900 
-911 TAMNNN
+911 
-917 VKGAFALTIVAGS
+917 S
-930 LIVLGTAL
+930 LIILGTAL
-938 KILSSIPFTNMLVA
+938 KILSSIPFTSMLVA

-979 LAGALTLVGVAILAF
+979 LAGALALVGVAILAF

-1042 DGITSLIVT
+1042 DGITSLVLT

-1075 ENGPMIFEKVI
+1075 ENGPLIFEKVL

-1116 GISEKMDDITQAG
+1116 GISEKMDDIAQAG
-1129 FELLISFIDGISK
+1129 FDLLISFIDGLSK
-1142 AIDENFDDLMNS
+1142 AIDENFTDLLNS

-1176 DFCASGKAVIDGFI
+1176 DFCASGKAVIEGFI
-1190 KGMGDMIDS
+1190 KGMGDMIDA

-1209 AAVRT
+1209 SAVRT
-1214 VKGWLGIESPS
+1214 VKGWLGINSPS

-1270 GMSDVVNGIDTQ
+1270 GMSDVVNSIDTQ

-1300 IDKLSNS
+1300 IDKLSDS

-1318 LAKTTMGS
+1318 MAKTTMGS

-1331 NSTSLTASM
+1331 NNASLTASM
-1340 LDQLKKLGNTMSGE
+1340 LEQIKKLGNTMSGE
-1354 KNTTIT
+1354 KKTTIT

>member
-139 KLNWFTDETSYDFT
+139 RLNWFTDETSYDFT

-240 LKKNADGTYSSLVGK
+240 LKKNADDTYSSLVGK

-308 KELNGQIDAFSLKGF
+308 KELDGQIDAFSLKGF

-354 FGNAEQATSTW
+354 FGNAERATSTW
-365 TDLAEI
+365 TDLAE
-371 MYDIFAEPGNT
+371 MMFNIFAEPGNN

-475 LKGVWTVVRSII
+475 LKGVWTVVQSII

-521 ITIGEKIGGVLKW
+521 VTIGEKIGGVLKW

-541 ASPHITN
+541 ASPHIKN
-548 IFSAIG
+548 IFSVIG
-554 KGAAFVSKVLS
+554 QGAAFVSKVLS

-572 VDVPKL
+572 GDVPKL

-664 VAIGALMTELG
+664 VTIGALMTELG

-685 GGIKGF
+685 GGLKGL

-754 AMVGVA
+754 AMVNVA
-760 TAVVILAG
+760 VAVVILAG
-768 AMKIFQT
+768 AMKIFQA

-789 GSLGVLALFLT
+789 GSIGVLALFLT

-837 AKGIVAIGGSLGV
+837 AKGIVAIGGSIGV

-864 AFALTIAAGA
+864 ALALTIAAGA

-911 TAMNNN
+911 TAMNDNI
-917 VKGAFALTIVAGS
+917 KGALALTIVAGS
-930 LIVLGTAL
+930 LIILGTAL

-979 LAGALTLVGVAILAF
+979 LAGALALVGVAILAF

-1042 DGITSLIVT
+1042 DGITSLVLT

-1075 ENGPMIFEKVI
+1075 ENGPLIFEKVL

-1116 GISEKMDDITQAG
+1116 GISEKMDDIAQAG
-1129 FELLISFIDGISK
+1129 FDLLISFIDGLSK
-1142 AIDENFDDLMNS
+1142 AIDENFTDLLNS

-1176 DFCASGKAVIDGFI
+1176 DFCASGKAVIEGFI
-1190 KGMGDMIDS
+1190 KGMGDMIDA

-1214 VKGWLGIESPS
+1214 VKGWLGINSPS

-1270 GMSDVVNGIDTQ
+1270 GMSDVVNSIDTQ

-1300 IDKLSNS
+1300 IDKLSDS

-1340 LDQLKKLGNTMSGE
+1340 LEQLKKLGNTMSGE

>member
-139 KLNWFTDETSYDFT
+139 RLNWFTDETSYDFT

-166 KDLDESVTAMEGIA
+166 KDLDESVMAMEGIA

-443 VQSISDFIQKHRDNL
+443 VKSISDFIQKHRDNL

-475 LKGVWTVVRSII
+475 LKGVWTVVQSII

-521 ITIGEKIGGVLKW
+521 VTIGEKIGGVLKW

-635 LNISISIG
+635 LTISISIG

-737 TATARAFPQKK
+737 TATAHAFPQKK

-760 TAVVILAG
+760 TAIVILAG
-768 AMKIFQT
+768 TM
-775 LQWEDIAKGIVAIG
+775 
-789 GSLGVLALFLT
+789 
-800 AMNDNIKGA
+800 
-809 FALTIAAGA
+809 
-818 LITLSL
+818 
-824 ALKIFQTLQWEDI
+824 KIFQTLQWEDI

-917 VKGAFALTIVAGS
+917 IKGAFALTIVAGS

-938 KILSSIPFTNMLVA
+938 KILSSIPFTNILVA

-1042 DGITSLIVT
+1042 DGITSLVVT

-1116 GISEKMDDITQAG
+1116 GISEKMDDIAQAG

-1190 KGMGDMIDS
+1190 QGMGDMIDS

-1300 IDKLSNS
+1300 IDKLSDS

-1340 LDQLKKLGNTMSGE
+1340 LEQLKKLGNTMSGE
-1354 KNTTIT
+1354 KKTTIT

>member
-139 KLNWFTDETSYDFT
+139 RLNWFTDETSYDFT

-166 KDLDESVTAMEGIA
+166 KDLDESVMAMEGIA

-289 VDQIYDYAT
+289 VDQIYEYAT

-371 MYDIFAEPGNT
+371 MYDIFAEPGNA

-389 WSELG
+389 WNELG
-394 GQKALIESLMGIV
+394 GQKALIESLIGIV
-407 GQLKDMLDILGEA
+407 SQFKDMLDILGEA
-420 WSNVFPPM
+420 WSNVFPPI

-521 ITIGEKIGGVLKW
+521 VTIGEKIGGVLKW

-737 TATARAFPQKK
+737 TATAHAFPQKK

-760 TAVVILAG
+760 TAIVILAG

-850 LALFLTAMNDNIKG
+850 LALFLTAMNNNI
-864 AFALTIAAGA
+864 
-874 LITLSLALKI
+874 
-884 FQTLQWEDIAK
+884 
-895 GIVAI
+895 
-900 GGSLGVLALFL
+900 
-911 TAMNNN
+911 
-917 VKGAFALTIVAGS
+917 KGAFALTIVAGS
-930 LIVLGTAL
+930 LIVLATAL
-938 KILSSIPFTNMLVA
+938 KILSSIPFTNILVA

-1042 DGITSLIVT
+1042 DGITNLVVT
-1051 IGETLPLIVTT
+1051 IGETVPLIVTT
-1062 ILDLI
+1062 ILNLI

-1075 ENGPMIFEKVI
+1075 ENGPLIFEKVL

-1116 GISEKMDDITQAG
+1116 GISEKMDDIAQAG
-1129 FELLISFIDGISK
+1129 FDLLISFIDGLSK

-1176 DFCASGKAVIDGFI
+1176 DFCASGKAVIEGFI

-1214 VKGWLGIESPS
+1214 VKGWLGINSPS

-1270 GMSDVVNGIDTQ
+1270 GMSDIVNGIDTQ

-1331 NSTSLTASM
+1331 NNASLTASM
-1340 LDQLKKLGNTMSGE
+1340 LDQIKKLGNAMSGE

>member
-79 AVTALANITNSAVN
+79 AVTTLANITNSAVN

-139 KLNWFTDETSYDFT
+139 RLNWFTDETSYDFA

-240 LKKNADGTYSSLVGK
+240 LKKNADGTYSSLVGEAK
-255 ANNFTKSQF
+255 NFTKSQF

-308 KELNGQIDAFSLKGF
+308 KELNGQVDAFSLNGF

-354 FGNAEQATSTW
+354 FGNAERATSTW

-371 MYDIFAEPGNT
+371 MHDIFAEPGNT

-394 GQKALIESLMGIV
+394 GQKALIESLMGVV

-475 LKGVWTVVRSII
+475 LKGVWTVVQSII

-521 ITIGEKIGGVLKW
+521 VTIGEKIGGVLKW

-635 LNISISIG
+635 LTISISIG

-727 AALVGVMAIL
+727 AALVGVMIIL
-737 TATARAFPQKK
+737 TATAHAFPQKK

-760 TAVVILAG
+760 TAIVILAG

-850 LALFLTAMNDNIKG
+850 LALFLTAMNNNI
-864 AFALTIAAGA
+864 
-874 LITLSLALKI
+874 
-884 FQTLQWEDIAK
+884 
-895 GIVAI
+895 
-900 GGSLGVLALFL
+900 
-911 TAMNNN
+911 
-917 VKGAFALTIVAGS
+917 KGAFALTIVAGS

-979 LAGALTLVGVAILAF
+979 LAGALALVGVAILAF

-1042 DGITSLIVT
+1042 DGITSLVVT
-1051 IGETLPLIVTT
+1051 IGETIPLIVTT
-1062 ILDLI
+1062 ILNLI

-1075 ENGPMIFEKVI
+1075 ENGPLIFEKVL

-1095 IANNIQPIVE
+1095 IANNMQPIVE

-1116 GISEKMDDITQAG
+1116 GISEKMDDIAQAG
-1129 FELLISFIDGISK
+1129 FDLLISFIDGLSK
-1142 AIDENFDDLMNS
+1142 AIDENFTDLLNS

-1176 DFCASGKAVIDGFI
+1176 DFCASGKAVIEGFI
-1190 KGMGDMIDS
+1190 KGMGDMIDA

-1209 AAVRT
+1209 AAIRT
-1214 VKGWLGIESPS
+1214 VKGWLGINSPS

-1249 IANSAIGVGK
+1249 IANSAIGIGK

-1270 GMSDVVNGIDTQ
+1270 GMSDIVNGIDTQ

-1318 LAKTTMGS
+1318 LAKNTMGS

-1340 LDQLKKLGNTMSGE
+1340 LEQLKKLGNAMSGE

>member
-139 KLNWFTDETSYDFT
+139 RLNWFTDETSYDFT

-240 LKKNADGTYSSLVGK
+240 LKKNADDTYSSLVGK

-308 KELNGQIDAFSLKGF
+308 KELDGQIDAFSLKGF
-323 KAAQEARTFE
+323 KAAQEARTFD

-354 FGNAEQATSTW
+354 FGNTERATSTW
-365 TDLAEI
+365 TDLAE
-371 MYDIFAEPGNT
+371 MMFDIFAEPGNT

-394 GQKALIESLMGIV
+394 GQKALIESLIGIV
-407 GQLKDMLDILGEA
+407 GQFKDMLDILGEA

-443 VQSISDFIQKHRDNL
+443 VQSISDFLQKHRDNL

-475 LKGVWTVVRSII
+475 LKGVWTVVQSILG
-487 DNSGSLVPTLLEF
+487 NSESLVPTLLEF

-521 ITIGEKIGGVLKW
+521 VTIGEKIGGVLKW

-541 ASPHITN
+541 ASPHIKN

-554 KGAAFVSKVLS
+554 QGATFVSKVLS

-572 VDVPKL
+572 GDVPKL

-583 LASISVFLGKA
+583 IASISVFIGKA
-594 LSGIKKPLQIFSD
+594 LSSIEKPLQIFGD

-635 LNISISIG
+635 LTISISIG

-685 GGIKGF
+685 GGIKGL
-691 GSIAVAMV
+691 GTIAVAMV

-718 PEDDIGRSI
+718 PEDDLGRSI
-727 AALVGVMAIL
+727 VALVAVMATL

-748 MLGVGL
+748 MLGIGL

-837 AKGIVAIGGSLGV
+837 AKGIAAIGGSLGV

-864 AFALTIAAGA
+864 AFALTI
-874 LITLSLALKI
+874 
-884 FQTLQWEDIAK
+884 
-895 GIVAI
+895 
-900 GGSLGVLALFL
+900 
-911 TAMNNN
+911 
-917 VKGAFALTIVAGS
+917 VAGS
-930 LIVLGTAL
+930 LIILGTAL
-938 KILSSIPFTNMLVA
+938 KILSSIPFTSMLVA
-952 LGALAGTFLVLG
+952 LVALAGTFAVLG

-979 LAGALTLVGVAILAF
+979 LAGALALVGVAILAF

-1010 GLTALALASTAS
+1010 GLTALALASTAG

-1042 DGITSLIVT
+1042 DGITSLVVT
-1051 IGETLPLIVTT
+1051 ISETLPLIVTT

-1075 ENGPMIFEKVI
+1075 ENGPMIFEKVL

-1116 GISEKMDDITQAG
+1116 GISEKMDDIAQAG
-1129 FELLISFIDGISK
+1129 FDLLISFIDGLSK
-1142 AIDENFDDLMNS
+1142 AIDENFTDLLNS

-1176 DFCASGKAVIDGFI
+1176 DFCASGKAVIEGFI
-1190 KGMGDMIDS
+1190 KGMGDMIDA

-1214 VKGWLGIESPS
+1214 VKGWLGINSPS

-1270 GMSDVVNGIDTQ
+1270 GMSDVINGIDTQ

-1300 IDKLSNS
+1300 IDKLSDS

-1318 LAKTTMGS
+1318 MAKTTMGS

-1331 NSTSLTASM
+1331 NNTSLTASM
-1340 LDQLKKLGNTMSGE
+1340 LEQLKKLGNTMSGE
-1354 KNTTIT
+1354 KKTTIT

>member
-139 KLNWFTDETSYDFT
+139 RLNWFTDETSYDFT

-240 LKKNADGTYSSLVGK
+240 LKKNADDTYTSLVGK

-308 KELNGQIDAFSLKGF
+308 KELDGQIDAFSLKGF

-371 MYDIFAEPGNT
+371 MYDIFAEPGNA

-475 LKGVWTVVRSII
+475 LKGVWTVVQSII

-521 ITIGEKIGGVLKW
+521 VTIGEKIGGVLKW

-572 VDVPKL
+572 GDVPKL

-583 LASISVFLGKA
+583 LASISVFIGKA
-594 LSGIKKPLQIFSD
+594 LSSIEKPLQIFGD
-607 IKGSIVGVLDGVRDA
+607 IKGSIVGVLDGIRDA

-685 GGIKGF
+685 VGIKGL

-713 TLSKI
+713 TLSRI

-737 TATARAFPQKK
+737 TATAHAFPQKK
-748 MLGVGL
+748 MLGIGL

-850 LALFLTAMNDNIKG
+850 LALFLTAMNNNI
-864 AFALTIAAGA
+864 
-874 LITLSLALKI
+874 
-884 FQTLQWEDIAK
+884 
-895 GIVAI
+895 
-900 GGSLGVLALFL
+900 
-911 TAMNNN
+911 
-917 VKGAFALTIVAGS
+917 KGAFALTIVAGS

-938 KILSSIPFTNMLVA
+938 KILSSIPFTSMLVA

-979 LAGALTLVGVAILAF
+979 LAGALALVGVAILAF

-1042 DGITSLIVT
+1042 DGITSLVVT

-1075 ENGPMIFEKVI
+1075 ENGPMIFEKVL

-1116 GISEKMDDITQAG
+1116 GISEKMDDIAQAG
-1129 FELLISFIDGISK
+1129 FDLLISFIDGLSK
-1142 AIDENFDDLMNS
+1142 AIDENFTDLLNS

-1176 DFCASGKAVIDGFI
+1176 DFCASGKAVIEGFI
-1190 KGMGDMIDS
+1190 KGMGDMIDA

-1214 VKGWLGIESPS
+1214 VKGWLGINSPS

-1249 IANSAIGVGK
+1249 IANSAIGIGK

-1300 IDKLSNS
+1300 IDKLSDS

-1340 LDQLKKLGNTMSGE
+1340 LEQLKKLGNTMSGE
-1354 KNTTIT
+1354 KKTTIT

>member
-371 MYDIFAEPGNT
+371 MYDIFAEPGNA

-389 WSELG
+389 WNELG
-394 GQKALIESLMGIV
+394 GQKALIESLIGIV
-407 GQLKDMLDILGEA
+407 SQFKDMLDILGEA

-428 TAERLVEITENFRDF
+428 TAELLVEITKNFRDF

-500 TGSLGEMVTSLSK
+500 TGSLGKMVTSLSK

-521 ITIGEKIGGVLKW
+521 VTIGEKIGGVLKW

-650 LISSIESDKLMKSV
+650 LISSIKSDKLMKSV

-685 GGIKGF
+685 GGLKGF

-718 PEDDIGRSI
+718 PEEDIGRSI

-900 GGSLGVLALFL
+900 GGSLGILALFL

-917 VKGAFALTIVAGS
+917 IKGAFALTIVAGS

-1042 DGITSLIVT
+1042 DGITSLVVT

-1116 GISEKMDDITQAG
+1116 GISEKMDDIAQAG

-1190 KGMGDMIDS
+1190 KGMGDMIDA

-1214 VKGWLGIESPS
+1214 VKGWLGINSPS

-1300 IDKLSNS
+1300 IDKLSDS
-1307 WNGYSIDGTVN
+1307 WNGYSINGTVN

-1326 LPLQP
+1326 LPIQP

-1340 LDQLKKLGNTMSGE
+1340 LEQLKKLGNTMSGE

>member
-65 IDSVQMKFSALEVM
+65 IDSVRMKFSALEVM

-139 KLNWFTDETSYDFT
+139 RLNWFTDETSYDFT

-240 LKKNADGTYSSLVGK
+240 LKKNADDTYSSLVGK

-308 KELNGQIDAFSLKGF
+308 KELDGQIDAFSLKGF

-371 MYDIFAEPGNT
+371 MYDIFAEPGDT

-394 GQKALIESLMGIV
+394 GQKALIESLIGIV
-407 GQLKDMLDILGEA
+407 SQFKDMLDILGEA
-420 WSNVFPPM
+420 WSNVFPPI

-475 LKGVWTVVRSII
+475 LKGVWTVVQSILS
-487 DNSGSLVPTLLEF
+487 NSGSLVPTLLEF
-500 TGSLGEMVTSLSK
+500 TSSLGEMATSLSK

-521 ITIGEKIGGVLKW
+521 VTIGEKIGGVLKW

-572 VDVPKL
+572 GDVPKL

-583 LASISVFLGKA
+583 LASISVFIGKA
-594 LSGIKKPLQIFSD
+594 LSSIEKPLQIFGD
-607 IKGSIVGVLDGVRDA
+607 IKSSIVGVLDGVRDA

-675 LFLKLFSGFG
+675 VFLKLFSGFG
-685 GGIKGF
+685 GGIKGL

-718 PEDDIGRSI
+718 PEEDIGRSI
-727 AALVGVMAIL
+727 AALVGVMVIL

-748 MLGVGL
+748 MLGIGL

-864 AFALTIAAGA
+864 AFALTI
-874 LITLSLALKI
+874 
-884 FQTLQWEDIAK
+884 
-895 GIVAI
+895 
-900 GGSLGVLALFL
+900 
-911 TAMNNN
+911 
-917 VKGAFALTIVAGS
+917 VAGS
-930 LIVLGTAL
+930 LIILGTAL

-952 LGALAGTFLVLG
+952 LGALAGTFAVLG

-979 LAGALTLVGVAILAF
+979 LAGALALVGVSILAF

-1042 DGITSLIVT
+1042 DGITSLVVT

-1062 ILDLI
+1062 ILNLI

-1075 ENGPMIFEKVI
+1075 ENGPMIFEKVL

-1095 IANNIQPIVE
+1095 IANNMQPIVE

-1116 GISEKMDDITQAG
+1116 GISEKMDDIAQAG
-1129 FELLISFIDGISK
+1129 FDLLISFIDGLSK
-1142 AIDENFDDLMNS
+1142 AIDENFTDLLNS

-1176 DFCASGKAVIDGFI
+1176 DFCASGKAVIEGFI
-1190 KGMGDMIDS
+1190 KGMGDMIDA

-1214 VKGWLGIESPS
+1214 VKGWLGINSPS

-1300 IDKLSNS
+1300 IDKLSDS

-1340 LDQLKKLGNTMSGE
+1340 LEQLKKLGNTMSGE
-1354 KNTTIT
+1354 KKTTIT

>member
-139 KLNWFTDETSYDFT
+139 RLNWFTDETSYDFT

-407 GQLKDMLDILGEA
+407 SQLKDMLDILGEA

-443 VQSISDFIQKHRDNL
+443 VKSISDFIQKHRDNL

-521 ITIGEKIGGVLKW
+521 VTIGEKIGGVLKW

-607 IKGSIVGVLDGVRDA
+607 IKGSIVGVLDGIRDA

-630 DAKSL
+630 DAISL

-727 AALVGVMAIL
+727 AALVGVIAIL
-737 TATARAFPQKK
+737 TATAHAFPQKK

-800 AMNDNIKGA
+800 AMKDNIKGA

-837 AKGIVAIGGSLGV
+837 AKGIVAIGGSIGV

-938 KILSSIPFTNMLVA
+938 KILSSIPFTNILVA

-1042 DGITSLIVT
+1042 DGITSLVVT
-1051 IGETLPLIVTT
+1051 IGETIPLIVTT
-1062 ILDLI
+1062 ILNLI

-1075 ENGPMIFEKVI
+1075 ENGPLIFEKVL

-1116 GISEKMDDITQAG
+1116 GISEKMDDIAQAG
-1129 FELLISFIDGISK
+1129 FDLLISFIDGLSK
-1142 AIDENFDDLMNS
+1142 AIDENFTDLLNS

-1176 DFCASGKAVIDGFI
+1176 DFCASGKAVIEGFI
-1190 KGMGDMIDS
+1190 KGMGDMIDA

-1209 AAVRT
+1209 AAIRT
-1214 VKGWLGIESPS
+1214 VKGWLGINSPS

-1249 IANSAIGVGK
+1249 IANSAIGIGK

-1270 GMSDVVNGIDTQ
+1270 GMSDIVNGIDTQ

-1340 LDQLKKLGNTMSGE
+1340 LEQLKKLGNTMSGE

>member
-139 KLNWFTDETSYDFT
+139 RLNWFTDETSYDFT

-240 LKKNADGTYSSLVGK
+240 LKKNADDTYSSLVGK

-308 KELNGQIDAFSLKGF
+308 KELDGQIDAFSLKGF

-365 TDLAEI
+365 TDLAET
-371 MYDIFAEPGNT
+371 MYDIFAEPGNA

-389 WSELG
+389 WNELG
-394 GQKALIESLMGIV
+394 GQAALIESLMGIV

-428 TAERLVEITENFRDF
+428 TAERLVEITKNFRDF

-475 LKGVWTVVRSII
+475 LKGVWTVVQSII

-521 ITIGEKIGGVLKW
+521 VTIGEKIGGVLKW

-541 ASPHITN
+541 ASPYIKN

-572 VDVPKL
+572 GDVPKL

-583 LASISVFLGKA
+583 LASISVFIGKA
-594 LSGIKKPLQIFSD
+594 LSSIEKPLQIFGD
-607 IKGSIVGVLDGVRDA
+607 IKGSIVGVLDGIRDA

-685 GGIKGF
+685 GGIKGL

-748 MLGVGL
+748 ILGVGL
-754 AMVGVA
+754 AMVNVA
-760 TAVVILAG
+760 VAVVILAG

-809 FALTIAAGA
+809 L
-818 LITLSL
+818 
-824 ALKIFQTLQWEDI
+824 
-837 AKGIVAIGGSLGV
+837 
-850 LALFLTAMNDNIKG
+850 
-864 AFALTIAAGA
+864 
-874 LITLSLALKI
+874 
-884 FQTLQWEDIAK
+884 
-895 GIVAI
+895 
-900 GGSLGVLALFL
+900 
-911 TAMNNN
+911 
-917 VKGAFALTIVAGS
+917 ALTIVAGS
-930 LIVLGTAL
+930 LIILGTAL

-979 LAGALTLVGVAILAF
+979 LAGALALVGVAILAF

-1042 DGITSLIVT
+1042 DGITSLVLT

-1075 ENGPMIFEKVI
+1075 ENGPLIFEKVL

-1116 GISEKMDDITQAG
+1116 GISEKMDDIAQAG
-1129 FELLISFIDGISK
+1129 FDLLISFIDGLSK
-1142 AIDENFDDLMNS
+1142 AIDENFTDLLNS

-1176 DFCASGKAVIDGFI
+1176 DFCASGKAVIEGFI
-1190 KGMGDMIDS
+1190 KGMGDMIDA

-1214 VKGWLGIESPS
+1214 VKGWLGINSPS

-1270 GMSDVVNGIDTQ
+1270 GMSDVVNSIDTQ

-1300 IDKLSNS
+1300 IDKLSDS

-1340 LDQLKKLGNTMSGE
+1340 LEQLKKLGNTMSGE

>member
-139 KLNWFTDETSYDFT
+139 RLNWFTDETSYDFT

-240 LKKNADGTYSSLVGK
+240 LKKNADDTYSSLVGK

-308 KELNGQIDAFSLKGF
+308 KELDGQIDAFSLKGF

-354 FGNAEQATSTW
+354 FGNAERATSTW
-365 TDLAEI
+365 TDLAE
-371 MYDIFAEPGNT
+371 MMFDIFAEPGNT

-475 LKGVWTVVRSII
+475 LKGVWTVVQSII

-513 SIEEGNIF
+513 SIKEGNIF
-521 ITIGEKIGGVLKW
+521 VTIGEKIGGVLKW

-541 ASPHITN
+541 ASPYIKN
-548 IFSAIG
+548 IFSTIGQGAI
-554 KGAAFVSKVLS
+554 FVSKVLS

-572 VDVPKL
+572 GDVPKL

-685 GGIKGF
+685 GGIKGL

-718 PEDDIGRSI
+718 PEDDIGRST

-754 AMVGVA
+754 AMVNVA
-760 TAVVILAG
+760 VAVVILAG

-864 AFALTIAAGA
+864 AFALTI
-874 LITLSLALKI
+874 
-884 FQTLQWEDIAK
+884 
-895 GIVAI
+895 
-900 GGSLGVLALFL
+900 
-911 TAMNNN
+911 
-917 VKGAFALTIVAGS
+917 VAGS
-930 LIVLGTAL
+930 LIILGTAL
-938 KILSSIPFTNMLVA
+938 KILSSIPFTSMLVA

-979 LAGALTLVGVAILAF
+979 LAGALALVGVAILAF

-1042 DGITSLIVT
+1042 DGITSLVLT

-1075 ENGPMIFEKVI
+1075 ENGPLIFEKVL

-1116 GISEKMDDITQAG
+1116 GISEKMDDIAQAG
-1129 FELLISFIDGISK
+1129 FDLLISFIDGLSK
-1142 AIDENFDDLMNS
+1142 AIDENFTDLLNS

-1176 DFCASGKAVIDGFI
+1176 DFCASGKAVIEGFI
-1190 KGMGDMIDS
+1190 KGMGDMIDA

-1214 VKGWLGIESPS
+1214 VKGWLGINSPS

-1249 IANSAIGVGK
+1249 IANSAIGIGK

-1300 IDKLSNS
+1300 IDKLSDS

-1318 LAKTTMGS
+1318 MAKTTMGS

-1331 NSTSLTASM
+1331 NNASLTASM
-1340 LDQLKKLGNTMSGE
+1340 LEQIKKLGNTMSGE
-1354 KNTTIT
+1354 KKTTIT

>member
-139 KLNWFTDETSYDFT
+139 RLNWFTDETSYDFT

-240 LKKNADGTYSSLVGK
+240 LKKNADDTYSSLVGK

-308 KELNGQIDAFSLKGF
+308 KELDGQIDAFSLKGF

-354 FGNAEQATSTW
+354 FGNAERATSTW
-365 TDLAEI
+365 TDLAE
-371 MYDIFAEPGNT
+371 MMFDIFAEPGNN

-475 LKGVWTVVRSII
+475 LKGVWTVVQSII

-521 ITIGEKIGGVLKW
+521 VTIGEKIGGVLKW

-572 VDVPKL
+572 GDVPKL

-583 LASISVFLGKA
+583 LASISVFIGKA
-594 LSGIKKPLQIFSD
+594 LSSIEKPLQIFGD
-607 IKGSIVGVLDGVRDA
+607 IKGSIVGVLDGIRDA

-685 GGIKGF
+685 GGIKGL

-754 AMVGVA
+754 AMINVA
-760 TAVVILAG
+760 VAVVILAG

-789 GSLGVLALFLT
+789 GSIGVLALFLT

-809 FALTIAAGA
+809 L
-818 LITLSL
+818 
-824 ALKIFQTLQWEDI
+824 
-837 AKGIVAIGGSLGV
+837 
-850 LALFLTAMNDNIKG
+850 
-864 AFALTIAAGA
+864 
-874 LITLSLALKI
+874 
-884 FQTLQWEDIAK
+884 
-895 GIVAI
+895 
-900 GGSLGVLALFL
+900 
-911 TAMNNN
+911 
-917 VKGAFALTIVAGS
+917 ALTIVAGS
-930 LIVLGTAL
+930 LIILGTAL

-979 LAGALTLVGVAILAF
+979 LAGALALVGVAILAF

-1042 DGITSLIVT
+1042 DGITSLVLT

-1067 TSILTAID
+1067 ISILTAID
-1075 ENGPMIFEKVI
+1075 ENGPLIFEKVL

-1116 GISEKMDDITQAG
+1116 GISEKMDDIAQAG
-1129 FELLISFIDGISK
+1129 FDLLISFIDGLSK
-1142 AIDENFDDLMNS
+1142 AIDENFTDLLNS

-1176 DFCASGKAVIDGFI
+1176 DFCASGKAVIEGFI
-1190 KGMGDMIDS
+1190 KGMGDMIDA

-1214 VKGWLGIESPS
+1214 VKGWLGINSPS

-1270 GMSDVVNGIDTQ
+1270 GMSDVVNSIDTQ

-1289 DLSDIESGATR
+1289 DLSDIESGVTR
-1300 IDKLSNS
+1300 IDKLSDS

-1340 LDQLKKLGNTMSGE
+1340 LEQLKKLGNTMSGE
-1354 KNTTIT
+1354 KKTTIT

>member
-139 KLNWFTDETSYDFT
+139 RLNWFTDETSYDFT

-166 KDLDESVTAMEGIA
+166 KDLDESVMAMEGIA

-289 VDQIYDYAT
+289 VDQIYEYAT

-500 TGSLGEMVTSLSK
+500 TGSLGKMVTSLSK

-521 ITIGEKIGGVLKW
+521 VTIGEKIGGVLKW

-737 TATARAFPQKK
+737 TATAHAFPQKK

-754 AMVGVA
+754 TMVGVA

-809 FALTIAAGA
+809 FALTIAAAA

-917 VKGAFALTIVAGS
+917 IKGAFALTIVAGS
-930 LIVLGTAL
+930 LIILGTAL

-979 LAGALTLVGVAILAF
+979 LAGALALVGVSILAF

-1042 DGITSLIVT
+1042 DGITSLVVT

-1116 GISEKMDDITQAG
+1116 GISEKMDDIAQAG

-1190 KGMGDMIDS
+1190 QGMGDMIDS

-1300 IDKLSNS
+1300 IDKLSDS

-1340 LDQLKKLGNTMSGE
+1340 LEQLKKLGNTMSGE

>member
-139 KLNWFTDETSYDFT
+139 RLNWFTDETSYDFT

-240 LKKNADGTYSSLVGK
+240 LKKNADDTYTSLVGK

-308 KELNGQIDAFSLKGF
+308 KELDGQIDAFSLKGF

-354 FGNAEQATSTW
+354 FGNAERATSTW
-365 TDLAEI
+365 TDLAE
-371 MYDIFAEPGNT
+371 MMFDIFAEPGNT

-394 GQKALIESLMGIV
+394 GQAALIESLMGIV

-428 TAERLVEITENFRDF
+428 TAERLVEITKNFRDF

-475 LKGVWTVVRSII
+475 LKGVWTVVQSII

-521 ITIGEKIGGVLKW
+521 VTIGEKIGGVLKW

-572 VDVPKL
+572 GDVPKL

-583 LASISVFLGKA
+583 LASISVFIGKA
-594 LSGIKKPLQIFSD
+594 LSSIEKPLQIFGD
-607 IKGSIVGVLDGVRDA
+607 IKGSIVGVLDGIRDA

-685 GGIKGF
+685 GGLKGL

-718 PEDDIGRSI
+718 PEEDIGRSI
-727 AALVGVMAIL
+727 AALVGVMVIL

-754 AMVGVA
+754 AMVSVA

-850 LALFLTAMNDNIKG
+850 LALFLTAMNNNIKG
-864 AFALTIAAGA
+864 
-874 LITLSLALKI
+874 
-884 FQTLQWEDIAK
+884 
-895 GIVAI
+895 V
-900 GGSLGVLALFL
+900 
-911 TAMNNN
+911 
-917 VKGAFALTIVAGS
+917 FALTIVAGS

-938 KILSSIPFTNMLVA
+938 KILSSIPFTSMLVA

-979 LAGALTLVGVAILAF
+979 LAGALALVGVAILAF

-1042 DGITSLIVT
+1042 DGITSLVLT

-1075 ENGPMIFEKVI
+1075 ENGPLIFEKVL

-1095 IANNIQPIVE
+1095 IANNMQPIVE

-1116 GISEKMDDITQAG
+1116 GISEKMDDIAQAG
-1129 FELLISFIDGISK
+1129 FDLLISFIDGLSK
-1142 AIDENFDDLMNS
+1142 AIDENFTDLLNS

-1176 DFCASGKAVIDGFI
+1176 DFCASGKAVIEGFI
-1190 KGMGDMIDS
+1190 KGMGDMIDA

-1214 VKGWLGIESPS
+1214 VKGWLGINSPS

-1300 IDKLSNS
+1300 IDKLSDS

-1331 NSTSLTASM
+1331 NNASLTASM
-1340 LDQLKKLGNTMSGE
+1340 LEQIKKLGNTMSGE
-1354 KNTTIT
+1354 KKTTIT

>member
-139 KLNWFTDETSYDFT
+139 RLNWFTDETSYDFT

-371 MYDIFAEPGNT
+371 MYDIFAEPGNA

-394 GQKALIESLMGIV
+394 GQKALIESLIGIV
-407 GQLKDMLDILGEA
+407 SQFKDMLDILGEA

-443 VQSISDFIQKHRDNL
+443 AQSISDFIQKHRDNL

-475 LKGVWTVVRSII
+475 LKGVWTVVQSII

-521 ITIGEKIGGVLKW
+521 VTIGEKIGGVLKW

-572 VDVPKL
+572 GDVPKL

-607 IKGSIVGVLDGVRDA
+607 VKGSIVGVLDGVRDA

-630 DAKSL
+630 DATSIL
-635 LNISISIG
+635 TIAISIG

-650 LISSIESDKLMKSV
+650 RISSIESDKLMKSV

-737 TATARAFPQKK
+737 TATAHAFPQKK

-760 TAVVILAG
+760 TAIVILAG

-837 AKGIVAIGGSLGV
+837 AKGIVAIGGSIGV

-917 VKGAFALTIVAGS
+917 IKGAFALTIVAGS

-938 KILSSIPFTNMLVA
+938 KILSSIPFTNILVA

-1042 DGITSLIVT
+1042 DGITSLVVT

-1116 GISEKMDDITQAG
+1116 GISEKMDDIAQAG
-1129 FELLISFIDGISK
+1129 FDLLISFIDGISK

-1190 KGMGDMIDS
+1190 KGMGDMIDA

-1209 AAVRT
+1209 AAIKT

-1270 GMSDVVNGIDTQ
+1270 GMSDIVNGIDTQ

-1300 IDKLSNS
+1300 IDKLSDS

-1340 LDQLKKLGNTMSGE
+1340 LEQLKKLGNTMSGE
-1354 KNTTIT
+1354 KKTTIT
-1360 NHFSITGDN
+1360 NNFSITGDN

>member
-139 KLNWFTDETSYDFT
+139 RLNWFTDETSYDFT

-240 LKKNADGTYSSLVGK
+240 LKKNADDTYSSLVGK

-308 KELNGQIDAFSLKGF
+308 KELDGQIDAFSLKGF

-354 FGNAEQATSTW
+354 FGNAERATSTW
-365 TDLAEI
+365 TDLAE
-371 MYDIFAEPGNT
+371 MMFDIFAEPGNT

-394 GQKALIESLMGIV
+394 GQAALIESLMGIV

-428 TAERLVEITENFRDF
+428 TAERLVEITKNFRDF

-475 LKGVWTVVRSII
+475 LKGVWTVVQSII

-521 ITIGEKIGGVLKW
+521 VTIGEKIGGVLKW

-572 VDVPKL
+572 GDVPKL

-583 LASISVFLGKA
+583 LASISVFIGKA
-594 LSGIKKPLQIFSD
+594 LSSIEKPLQIFGD
-607 IKGSIVGVLDGVRDA
+607 IKGSIVGVLDGIRDA

-685 GGIKGF
+685 GGLKGL

-718 PEDDIGRSI
+718 PEEDIGRSI
-727 AALVGVMAIL
+727 AALVGVMVIL

-754 AMVGVA
+754 AMVSVA

-864 AFALTIAAGA
+864 AL
-874 LITLSLALKI
+874 
-884 FQTLQWEDIAK
+884 
-895 GIVAI
+895 
-900 GGSLGVLALFL
+900 
-911 TAMNNN
+911 
-917 VKGAFALTIVAGS
+917 ALTIVAGS

-979 LAGALTLVGVAILAF
+979 LAGALALVGVAILAF

-1042 DGITSLIVT
+1042 DGITSLVLT

-1075 ENGPMIFEKVI
+1075 ENGPLIFEKVL

-1116 GISEKMDDITQAG
+1116 GISEKMDDIAQAG
-1129 FELLISFIDGISK
+1129 FDLLISFIDGLSK
-1142 AIDENFDDLMNS
+1142 AIDENFTDLLNS

-1176 DFCASGKAVIDGFI
+1176 DFCASGKAVIEGFI
-1190 KGMGDMIDS
+1190 KGMGDMIDA

-1214 VKGWLGIESPS
+1214 VKGWLGINSPS

-1239 ALGLEDSENS
+1239 ALGLEDSENN
-1249 IANSAIGVGK
+1249 IANSAIGIGK

-1300 IDKLSNS
+1300 IDKLSDS

-1340 LDQLKKLGNTMSGE
+1340 LEQLKKLGNTMSGE
-1354 KNTTIT
+1354 KKTTIT